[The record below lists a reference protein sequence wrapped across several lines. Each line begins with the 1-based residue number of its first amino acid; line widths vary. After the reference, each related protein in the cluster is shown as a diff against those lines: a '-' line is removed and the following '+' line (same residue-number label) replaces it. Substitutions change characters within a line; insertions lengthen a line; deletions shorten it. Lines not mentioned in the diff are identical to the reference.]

1 MKKFF
6 LTLSFLNILWAQFS
20 DPAKF
25 TVNIEDVNQGEVAI
39 VDVSAE
45 LDFTWRIYA
54 VYDVPEGP
62 SSTKFIIES
71 DIVNKSGKVI
81 EPEPIEKFDEGFDN
95 ITKYHEG
102 TPQFSIPLELKDN
115 LPNGTYNIDVIIDY
129 QVCNNSLCYPPNLIT
144 KTATFDIKSG
154 PIRSDFVFENFDFD
168 KDSILAIA
176 DNNISSFLIL
186 AMTMGFLALLT
197 PCVFPMIPIT
207 ISFFLKRGEDKN
219 TSPVK
224 GALVY
229 MFGII
234 MTFTLLG
241 MLLAI
246 FLGASGATQL
256 ASNPYVNLFIAFLFI
271 YFAFSLFG
279 FYEIELPQSL
289 KRFSLQR
296 ENSEGYAGILFMALT
311 FTLTSFTCTVAF
323 MGLILVAA
331 SQGQWFW
338 PIIGMLIFSLAFAS
352 PFFFLALFPHYLTKM
367 PQSGGWL
374 NSVKVIMGFLEIA
387 AAFKFISN
395 TDLVWQW
402 DIFTYEAVL
411 TCWAIIMAL
420 CAFYILG
427 YIRFKNDSK
436 VTFSYQRELLIGVIG
451 LLIVLYYQ
459 WSWITF
465 PSSAK
470 ELVSYW
476 GMMNTYIPLFYIGA
490 VMAVYGLKSYGR
502 ILVSIIFLF
511 LSLYLLSGNFG
522 YNING
527 TIESYLPPK
536 KIKSNLK
543 WINSLDDAFIIA
555 NEENKNIFIDFT
567 GVTCTNCRWM
577 ETNIFSI
584 NSVEEL
590 MSEYVLVSLYTDA
603 GEGYLEKREY
613 QINRFETAA
622 LPYYVILDSNDKV
635 LSEFPGLTRNVE
647 EFKNFLKTGLNN

>member
-1 MKKFF
+1 MKK
-6 LTLSFLNILWAQFS
+6 LLLSFFYCSILFGQQFD
-20 DPAKF
+20 DPANF
-25 TVNIEDVNQGEVAI
+25 RFSIDDIRQGEVALI
-39 VDVSAE
+39 TLDTE
-45 LDFTWRIYA
+45 LEYGWHIYA
-54 VYDVPEGP
+54 IYDVPDGPESTTVRIEG
-62 SSTKFIIES
+62 SIVNQVGRIIE
-71 DIVNKSGKVI
+71 
-81 EPEPIEKFDEGFDN
+81 PQPIEDFDEGFMI
-95 ITKYHEG
+95 ITKYHENK
-102 TPQFSIPLELKDN
+102 PQFKIPVQISNDTPLGSYDLKS
-115 LPNGTYNIDVIIDY
+115 TVRY
-129 QVCNNSLCYPPNLIT
+129 QVCNEGLCYPPNEYT
-144 KTATFDIKSG
+144 QNIKLNVVEG
-154 PIRSDFVFENFDFD
+154 PIRNDYAIVNFDFD
-168 KDSILAIA
+168 KKSILDIT
-176 DNNISSFLIL
+176 NNKVGSFLL
-186 AMTMGFLALLT
+186 LSLSMGFLALLT

-229 MFGII
+229 MLGIV

-279 FYEIELPQSL
+279 FYEIDLPQSL

-331 SQGQWFW
+331 SQGEWFW
-338 PIIGMLIFSLAFAS
+338 PIIGMLMFSLAFAS
-352 PFFFLALFPHYLTKM
+352 PFFLLALFPHYLTKM

-402 DIFTYEAVL
+402 DIFTYEVVL
-411 TCWAIIMAL
+411 SCWAIIMAL
-420 CAFYILG
+420 CSIYIVG

-436 VTFSYQRELLIGVIG
+436 IELSYQRSLLS
-451 LLIVLYYQ
+451 IV
-459 WSWITF
+459 
-465 PSSAK
+465 
-470 ELVSYW
+470 
-476 GMMNTYIPLFYIGA
+476 
-490 VMAVYGLKSYGR
+490 
-502 ILVSIIFLF
+502 FLS

-522 YNING
+522 YAING

-536 KIKSNLK
+536 KEYSNLD
-543 WINSLDDAFIIA
+543 WVHSL
-555 NEENKNIFIDFT
+555 EEGFELAKEDNRNIFIDFT

-577 ETNIFSI
+577 ETNIFKQE
-584 NSVEEL
+584 SVEQL
-590 MSEYVLVSLYTDA
+590 MKQFVLVSLYTDA
-603 GEGYLEKREY
+603 GDNYLEKRQY
-613 QINRFETAA
+613 QIDRFQTAA
-622 LPYYVILDSNDKV
+622 LPYYVILDKEDSIIG
-635 LSEFPGLTRNVE
+635 EFPGMSRNVDDFI
-647 EFKNFLKTGLNN
+647 EFLESGLD

>member
-20 DPAKF
+20 DPAQF
-25 TVNIEDVNQGEVAI
+25 TVNIDDVNQGEVAI
-39 VDVSAE
+39 IDVNAE
-45 LDFTWRIYA
+45 LNFTWRIYA

-71 DIVNKSGKVI
+71 DIVNKSGRVI
-81 EPEPIEKFDEGFDN
+81 EPEPIEKFDEGFGN

-115 LPNGTYNIDVIIDY
+115 LPNGTYNVDVIIDY
-129 QVCNNSLCYPPNLIT
+129 QVCNNSLCYPPNQIT

-176 DNNISSFLIL
+176 DNNISSFLVL
-186 AMTMGFLALLT
+186 AMSMGFLALLT

-207 ISFFLKRGEDKN
+207 ISFFMHRSEN
-219 TSPVK
+219 TNSSPVK
-224 GALVY
+224 SATVY
-229 MFGII
+229 MLGIVL
-234 MTFTLLG
+234 TFTFLG
-241 MLLAI
+241 MMLAI
-246 FLGASGATQL
+246 LLGASGANQL
-256 ASNPYVNLFIAFLFI
+256 AANPIVNMFIAFLFI
-271 YFAFSLFG
+271 YFAMSLFG
-279 FYEIELPQSL
+279 FYEIEIPESL
-289 KRFSLQR
+289 RRLSLQK
-296 ENSEGYAGILFMALT
+296 ENSEGYVGILFMALT
-311 FTLTSFTCTVAF
+311 FTLTSFTCTVQF

-331 SQGQWFW
+331 SQGEWFW

-352 PFFFLALFPHYLTKM
+352 PFFFLALFPHYLTKL

-374 NSVKVIMGFLEIA
+374 NSVKVVMGFLELA

-395 TDLVWQW
+395 TDLVWNW
-402 DIFTYEAVL
+402 NIFTYEVVL
-411 TCWAIIMAL
+411 YLWALIML
-420 CAFYILG
+420 LTGLYIFGL
-427 YIRFKNDSK
+427 IKFKNDSP
-436 VTFSYQRELLIGVIG
+436 VTFSIQRSLFALAFIFFG
-451 LLIVLYYQ
+451 
-459 WSWITF
+459 
-465 PSSAK
+465 
-470 ELVSYW
+470 
-476 GMMNTYIPLFYIGA
+476 TYLA
-490 VMAVYGLKSYGR
+490 A
-502 ILVSIIFLF
+502 
-511 LSLYLLSGNFG
+511 GNHG
-522 YNING
+522 YDING
-527 TIESYLPPK
+527 NIKSYLPPK
-536 KIKSNLK
+536 KYQSNLV
-543 WINSLDDAFIIA
+543 WNNNLDDAFIIA
-555 NEENKNIFIDFT
+555 VEQNKNIFIDFT

-622 LPYYVILDSNDKV
+622 LPYYVILDNNDKV

-647 EFKNFLKTGLNN
+647 EFKDFLKTGLNY

>member
-1 MKKFF
+1 MKK
-6 LTLSFLNILWAQFS
+6 LLLSFFYCSILFGQQFD
-20 DPAKF
+20 DPANF
-25 TVNIEDVNQGEVAI
+25 RFSIDDIRQGEVALI
-39 VDVSAE
+39 TLDTE
-45 LDFTWRIYA
+45 LEYGWHIYA
-54 VYDVPEGP
+54 IYDVPDGPESTTVRIEG
-62 SSTKFIIES
+62 SIVNQVGRIIE
-71 DIVNKSGKVI
+71 
-81 EPEPIEKFDEGFDN
+81 PQPIEDFDEGFMI
-95 ITKYHEG
+95 ITKYHENK
-102 TPQFSIPLELKDN
+102 PQFKIPVQISDDTPLGSYDLKS
-115 LPNGTYNIDVIIDY
+115 TVRY
-129 QVCNNSLCYPPNLIT
+129 QVCNEGLCYPPNEYT
-144 KTATFDIKSG
+144 QNIKLNVVEG
-154 PIRSDFVFENFDFD
+154 PIRNDYAIVNFDFD
-168 KDSILAIA
+168 KKSILDIT
-176 DNNISSFLIL
+176 NNKVGSFLL
-186 AMTMGFLALLT
+186 LSLSMGFLALLT

-229 MFGII
+229 MLGIV

-279 FYEIELPQSL
+279 FYEIDLPQSL

-331 SQGQWFW
+331 SQGEWFW
-338 PIIGMLIFSLAFAS
+338 PIIGMLMFSLAFAS
-352 PFFFLALFPHYLTKM
+352 PFFLLALFPHYLTKM

-402 DIFTYEAVL
+402 DIFTYEVVL
-411 TCWAIIMAL
+411 SCWAIIMAL
-420 CAFYILG
+420 CSIYIVG

-436 VTFSYQRELLIGVIG
+436 IELSYQRSLLS
-451 LLIVLYYQ
+451 IV
-459 WSWITF
+459 
-465 PSSAK
+465 
-470 ELVSYW
+470 
-476 GMMNTYIPLFYIGA
+476 
-490 VMAVYGLKSYGR
+490 
-502 ILVSIIFLF
+502 FLS

-522 YNING
+522 YAING

-536 KIKSNLK
+536 KEYSNLD
-543 WINSLDDAFIIA
+543 WVHSL
-555 NEENKNIFIDFT
+555 EEGFELAKEDNRNIFIDFT

-577 ETNIFSI
+577 ETNIFKQE
-584 NSVEEL
+584 SVEQL
-590 MSEYVLVSLYTDA
+590 MKQFVLVSLYTDA
-603 GEGYLEKREY
+603 GDNYLEKRQY
-613 QINRFETAA
+613 QIDRFQTAA
-622 LPYYVILDSNDKV
+622 LPYYVILDKEDSIIG
-635 LSEFPGLTRNVE
+635 EFPGMSRNVDDFI
-647 EFKNFLKTGLNN
+647 EFLESGLD

>member
-20 DPAKF
+20 DPVQF
-25 TVNIEDVNQGEVAI
+25 TVNIDDVNQGEVAI
-39 VDVSAE
+39 IDVNAE

-71 DIVNKSGKVI
+71 DIINKSGRVI
-81 EPEPIEKFDEGFDN
+81 EPEPIEKFDEGFGN

-102 TPQFSIPLELKDN
+102 TPQFSIPLELKDD
-115 LPNGTYNIDVIIDY
+115 LPNGTYNVDVIIDY
-129 QVCNNSLCYPPNLIT
+129 QVCNNSLCYPPNQIT

-176 DNNISSFLIL
+176 DNNISSFLVL
-186 AMTMGFLALLT
+186 AMSMGFLALLT

-207 ISFFLKRGEDKN
+207 ISFFMHRSEN
-219 TSPVK
+219 TNSSPVK
-224 GALVY
+224 SATVY
-229 MFGII
+229 MLGIVL
-234 MTFTLLG
+234 TFTFLG
-241 MLLAI
+241 MMLAI
-246 FLGASGATQL
+246 LLGASGANQL
-256 ASNPYVNLFIAFLFI
+256 AANPIVNLFIAFLFI
-271 YFAFSLFG
+271 YFAMSLFG
-279 FYEIELPQSL
+279 FYEIEIPESL
-289 KRFSLQR
+289 RRLSLQK
-296 ENSEGYAGILFMALT
+296 ENSEGYVGILFMALT
-311 FTLTSFTCTVAF
+311 FTLTSFTCTVQF

-331 SQGQWFW
+331 SQGEWFW

-352 PFFFLALFPHYLTKM
+352 PFFFLALFPHYLTKL

-374 NSVKVIMGFLEIA
+374 NSVKVVMGFLELA

-395 TDLVWQW
+395 TDLVWNW
-402 DIFTYEAVL
+402 NIFTYEVVL
-411 TCWAIIMAL
+411 YLWALIML
-420 CAFYILG
+420 LTGLYIFG
-427 YIRFKNDSK
+427 FIKFKNDSP
-436 VTFSYQRELLIGVIG
+436 VTFSIQRSLFALAFIFFG
-451 LLIVLYYQ
+451 
-459 WSWITF
+459 
-465 PSSAK
+465 
-470 ELVSYW
+470 
-476 GMMNTYIPLFYIGA
+476 TYLA
-490 VMAVYGLKSYGR
+490 A
-502 ILVSIIFLF
+502 
-511 LSLYLLSGNFG
+511 GNHG
-522 YNING
+522 YDING
-527 TIESYLPPK
+527 NIKSYLPPK
-536 KIKSNLK
+536 KYQSNLV
-543 WINSLDDAFIIA
+543 WNNNLDDAFIIA
-555 NEENKNIFIDFT
+555 AEQNKNIFIDFT

-647 EFKNFLKTGLNN
+647 EFKDFLKTGLNN

>member
-1 MKKFF
+1 MKK
-6 LTLSFLNILWAQFS
+6 LLLSFFYCSILFGQQFD
-20 DPAKF
+20 DPANF
-25 TVNIEDVNQGEVAI
+25 RFSIDDIRQGEVALI
-39 VDVSAE
+39 TLDTE
-45 LDFTWRIYA
+45 LEYGWHIYA
-54 VYDVPEGP
+54 IYDVPDGPESTTVRIEG
-62 SSTKFIIES
+62 SIVNQVGRIIE
-71 DIVNKSGKVI
+71 
-81 EPEPIEKFDEGFDN
+81 PQPIEDFDEGFMI
-95 ITKYHEG
+95 ITKYHENK
-102 TPQFSIPLELKDN
+102 PQFKIPVQISNDTPLGSYNLKS
-115 LPNGTYNIDVIIDY
+115 TVRY
-129 QVCNNSLCYPPNLIT
+129 QVCNEGLCYPPNEYT
-144 KTATFDIKSG
+144 QNIKLNVVEG
-154 PIRSDFVFENFDFD
+154 PIRNDYAIVNFDFD
-168 KDSILAIA
+168 KKSILDIT
-176 DNNISSFLIL
+176 NNKVGSFLL
-186 AMTMGFLALLT
+186 LSLSMGFLALLT

-229 MFGII
+229 MLGIV

-279 FYEIELPQSL
+279 FYEIDLPQSL

-331 SQGQWFW
+331 SQGEWFW
-338 PIIGMLIFSLAFAS
+338 PIIGMLMFSLAFAS
-352 PFFFLALFPHYLTKM
+352 PFFLLALFPHYLTKM

-402 DIFTYEAVL
+402 DIFTYEVVL
-411 TCWAIIMAL
+411 SCWSIIMAL
-420 CAFYILG
+420 CSIYIVG

-436 VTFSYQRELLIGVIG
+436 IEFSYQRSLL
-451 LLIVLYYQ
+451 
-459 WSWITF
+459 
-465 PSSAK
+465 
-470 ELVSYW
+470 
-476 GMMNTYIPLFYIGA
+476 
-490 VMAVYGLKSYGR
+490 
-502 ILVSIIFLF
+502 SIAFLA

-522 YNING
+522 YAING

-536 KIKSNLK
+536 KEYSNLD
-543 WINSLDDAFIIA
+543 WVHSL
-555 NEENKNIFIDFT
+555 EEGFELAKEDNRNIFIDFT

-577 ETNIFSI
+577 ETNIFKQE
-584 NSVEEL
+584 SVEQL
-590 MSEYVLVSLYTDA
+590 MKQFVLVSLYTDA
-603 GEGYLEKREY
+603 GENYLEKRQY
-613 QINRFETAA
+613 QIDRFQTAA
-622 LPYYVILDSNDKV
+622 LPYYVILDKEDSIIG
-635 LSEFPGLTRNVE
+635 EFPGMSRNVDDFI
-647 EFKNFLKTGLNN
+647 EFLESGLD

>member
-1 MKKFF
+1 MKKLLLLFYC
-6 LTLSFLNILWAQFS
+6 SILFGQQFD
-20 DPAKF
+20 DPANF
-25 TVNIEDVNQGEVAI
+25 RFSADDIRQGEVALI
-39 VDVSAE
+39 TLDTE
-45 LDFTWRIYA
+45 LEYGWHIYA
-54 VYDVPEGP
+54 IYDVPDGPESTTINIEG
-62 SSTKFIIES
+62 S
-71 DIVNKSGKVI
+71 IVNQIGKII
-81 EPEPIEKFDEGFDN
+81 EPEPIEDFDEGFLI
-95 ITKYHEG
+95 ITKYHQNK
-102 TPQFSIPLELKDN
+102 PQFKIPVQINNDTPLGSYSLKC
-115 LPNGTYNIDVIIDY
+115 TVRY
-129 QVCNNSLCYPPNLIT
+129 QVCNEGLCYPPNEYT
-144 KTATFDIKSG
+144 QNIKFNVVDG
-154 PIRSDFVFENFDFD
+154 PIRNDYATVNFDFD
-168 KDSILAIA
+168 KKSILDIT
-176 DNNISSFLIL
+176 NNQVGSFLL
-186 AMTMGFLALLT
+186 LSLSMGFLALLT

-229 MFGII
+229 MLGIV

-256 ASNPYVNLFIAFLFI
+256 ASNPYVNLFIASLFI

-279 FYEIELPQSL
+279 FYEIDLPESL

-352 PFFFLALFPHYLTKM
+352 PFFLLALFPHYLTKM

-402 DIFTYEAVL
+402 DIFTYEVVL
-411 TCWAIIMAL
+411 SFWAIIMAL
-420 CAFYILG
+420 CSIYIVG

-436 VTFSYQRELLIGVIG
+436 VEFSYQRSLLS
-451 LLIVLYYQ
+451 IV
-459 WSWITF
+459 
-465 PSSAK
+465 
-470 ELVSYW
+470 
-476 GMMNTYIPLFYIGA
+476 
-490 VMAVYGLKSYGR
+490 
-502 ILVSIIFLF
+502 FLS

-536 KIKSNLK
+536 KAHSNLN
-543 WINSLDDAFIIA
+543 WVNSL
-555 NEENKNIFIDFT
+555 EEGFRLAKADNRNIFIDFT

-577 ETNIFSI
+577 ETNIF
-584 NSVEEL
+584 NDKSVEEL
-590 MSEYVLVSLYTDA
+590 MQQFVLVSLYTDA
-603 GEGYLEKREY
+603 GENYIQKRKY
-613 QINRFETAA
+613 QIDRFKTAA
-622 LPYYVILDSNDKV
+622 LPYYVILDKNDFIIG
-635 LSEFPGLTRNVE
+635 EFPGMSRNVND
-647 EFKNFLKTGLNN
+647 FQDFLRKGLN

>member
-20 DPAKF
+20 DPAQF
-25 TVNIEDVNQGEVAI
+25 TVNIDDVNQGEVAI
-39 VDVSAE
+39 IDVNAE

-71 DIVNKSGKVI
+71 DIVNKSGRVI
-81 EPEPIEKFDEGFDN
+81 EPEPIEKFDEGFGN

-102 TPQFSIPLELKDN
+102 TPQFSIPLELKDD
-115 LPNGTYNIDVIIDY
+115 LPNGTYNIDIIIDY
-129 QVCNNSLCYPPNLIT
+129 QVCNNSLCYPPNQIT

-176 DNNISSFLIL
+176 DNNISSFLVL
-186 AMTMGFLALLT
+186 AMSMGFLALLT

-207 ISFFLKRGEDKN
+207 ISFFMHRSEN
-219 TSPVK
+219 TNSSPVK
-224 GALVY
+224 SATVY
-229 MFGII
+229 MLGIVL
-234 MTFTLLG
+234 TFTFLG
-241 MLLAI
+241 MMLAI
-246 FLGASGATQL
+246 LLGASGANQL
-256 ASNPYVNLFIAFLFI
+256 AANPIVNMFIAFLFI
-271 YFAFSLFG
+271 YFAMSLFG
-279 FYEIELPQSL
+279 FYEIEIPESL
-289 KRFSLQR
+289 RRLSLQK
-296 ENSEGYAGILFMALT
+296 ENSEGYVGILFMALT
-311 FTLTSFTCTVAF
+311 FTLTSFTCTVQF

-331 SQGQWFW
+331 SQGEWFW

-352 PFFFLALFPHYLTKM
+352 PFFFLALFPHYLTKL

-374 NSVKVIMGFLEIA
+374 NSVKVVMGFLELA

-395 TDLVWQW
+395 TDLVWNW
-402 DIFTYEAVL
+402 NIFTYEVVL
-411 TCWAIIMAL
+411 YLWALIML
-420 CAFYILG
+420 LTGLYIFGL
-427 YIRFKNDSK
+427 IKFKNDSP
-436 VTFSYQRELLIGVIG
+436 VTFSIQRSLFALAFIFFG
-451 LLIVLYYQ
+451 
-459 WSWITF
+459 
-465 PSSAK
+465 
-470 ELVSYW
+470 
-476 GMMNTYIPLFYIGA
+476 TYLA
-490 VMAVYGLKSYGR
+490 A
-502 ILVSIIFLF
+502 
-511 LSLYLLSGNFG
+511 GNHG
-522 YNING
+522 YDING
-527 TIESYLPPK
+527 NIKSYLPPK
-536 KIKSNLK
+536 KYQSNLV
-543 WINSLDDAFIIA
+543 WNNNLDDAFIIA
-555 NEENKNIFIDFT
+555 AEQNKNIFIDFT

-647 EFKNFLKTGLNN
+647 EFKDFLKTGLNN

>member
-1 MKKFF
+1 MKKIIP
-6 LTLSFLNILWAQFS
+6 ILAYFSILFGQFS
-20 DPAKF
+20 DPVEFKF
-25 TVNIEDVNQGEVAI
+25 NIDSANQGEVVVLEVQANI
-39 VDVSAE
+39 EDE
-45 LDFTWRIYA
+45 WHIYA
-54 VYDVPEGP
+54 IYDVPEGP
-62 SSTKFIIES
+62 KPTVIQVKSDQIVKTGRIIEP
-71 DIVNKSGKVI
+71 DPIVTY
-81 EPEPIEKFDEGFDN
+81 DEGFDN

-102 TPQFSIPLELKDN
+102 NPIFRVPIVIDKN
-115 LPNGTYNIDVIIDY
+115 LSNGVYSFDVTVEY
-129 QVCNNSLCYPPNLIT
+129 QVCTGNLCYPPNEYSDNVSFTLQSGTIREDF
-144 KTATFDIKSG
+144 KTDK
-154 PIRSDFVFENFDFD
+154 FDFS
-168 KDSILAIA
+168 KDSILDIA
-176 DNNISSFLIL
+176 DNKIGSFLLL
-186 AMTMGFLALLT
+186 ALSMGFLALLT

-229 MFGII
+229 MLGIV

-374 NSVKVIMGFLEIA
+374 NSVKVTMGFLEIA

-402 DIFTYEAVL
+402 DIFTYEVVL

-420 CAFYILG
+420 CAVYILG

-436 VTFSYQRELLIGVIG
+436 VAFSYQRSLL
-451 LLIVLYYQ
+451 
-459 WSWITF
+459 
-465 PSSAK
+465 
-470 ELVSYW
+470 
-476 GMMNTYIPLFYIGA
+476 
-490 VMAVYGLKSYGR
+490 
-502 ILVSIIFLF
+502 SILF
-511 LSLYLLSGNFG
+511 LSLSFYLLSGNFG

-536 KIKSNLK
+536 KMKSNLN
-543 WINSLDDAFIIA
+543 WIHSLDNAFIIA
-555 NEENKNIFIDFT
+555 NEEDKKIFIDFT

-577 ETNIFSI
+577 ETNVFAEQ
-584 NSVEEL
+584 SVEDI
-590 MSEYVLVSLYTDA
+590 MSQFILVSLYTDA
-603 GEGYLEKREY
+603 GDNYLEKRDY
-613 QINRFETAA
+613 QISRFKTAA
-622 LPYYVILDSNDKV
+622 LPYYVILDKNDLV
-635 LSEFPGLTRNVE
+635 IDEFPGMTRDIE
-647 EFKNFLKTGLNN
+647 QFKAFLEKGLN

>member
-1 MKKFF
+1 MKKLLLLFYCSMLF
-6 LTLSFLNILWAQFS
+6 GQQFD
-20 DPAKF
+20 DPANF
-25 TVNIEDVNQGEVAI
+25 RFSIDDVRQGEVALITLDTELEYGWHIYAIYGVPDGPESTTMRVEGSI
-39 VDVSAE
+39 VDQVG
-45 LDFTWRIYA
+45 R
-54 VYDVPEGP
+54 
-62 SSTKFIIES
+62 IIEP
-71 DIVNKSGKVI
+71 K
-81 EPEPIEKFDEGFDN
+81 PIEAFDEGFMI
-95 ITKYHEG
+95 ITKYHKNK
-102 TPQFSIPLELKDN
+102 PQFKIPVQINDDTPLGSYSLKS
-115 LPNGTYNIDVIIDY
+115 TVRY
-129 QVCNNSLCYPPNLIT
+129 QVCNEGLCYPPNEYT
-144 KTATFDIKSG
+144 QDIKFNVVDG
-154 PIRSDFVFENFDFD
+154 PIRNEYAVVNFDFD
-168 KDSILAIA
+168 KKSILDIT
-176 DNNISSFLIL
+176 DNKVGSFLL
-186 AMTMGFLALLT
+186 LSLSMGFLALLT

-229 MFGII
+229 MLGIV

-279 FYEIELPQSL
+279 FYEIDLPQSL

-331 SQGQWFW
+331 SQGEWFW

-352 PFFFLALFPHYLTKM
+352 PFFLLALFPHYLTKM

-402 DIFTYEAVL
+402 DIFTYEVVL
-411 TCWAIIMAL
+411 SCWAIIMAL
-420 CAFYILG
+420 CSLYIVG

-436 VTFSYQRELLIGVIG
+436 IEFSYQRSLL
-451 LLIVLYYQ
+451 
-459 WSWITF
+459 
-465 PSSAK
+465 
-470 ELVSYW
+470 
-476 GMMNTYIPLFYIGA
+476 
-490 VMAVYGLKSYGR
+490 
-502 ILVSIIFLF
+502 SIIFF
-511 LSLYLLSGNFG
+511 ALSLYLLSGNFG
-522 YNING
+522 YRING

-536 KIKSNLK
+536 KEYSNLN
-543 WINSLDDAFIIA
+543 WVNSLEQGFQLAKQD
-555 NEENKNIFIDFT
+555 NRNIFIDFT

-577 ETNIFSI
+577 ETNIFTQQ
-584 NSVEEL
+584 SVEQL
-590 MSEYVLVSLYTDA
+590 MEQFVLVSLYTDA
-603 GEGYLEKREY
+603 GDNYLEKRQY
-613 QINRFETAA
+613 QIDRFETAA
-622 LPYYVILDSNDKV
+622 LPYYVILDKNDFV
-635 LSEFPGLTRNVE
+635 IEEFPGMSRNVND
-647 EFKNFLKTGLNN
+647 FQDFLRKGLN

>member
-20 DPAKF
+20 DPAQF
-25 TVNIEDVNQGEVAI
+25 TVNIDDVNQGEVAI
-39 VDVSAE
+39 IDVNAE

-71 DIVNKSGKVI
+71 DIVNKSGRVI
-81 EPEPIEKFDEGFDN
+81 EPEPIEKFDEGFGN

-102 TPQFSIPLELKDN
+102 TPQFSIPLELKDD
-115 LPNGTYNIDVIIDY
+115 LPNGTYSVDVIIDY
-129 QVCNNSLCYPPNLIT
+129 QVCNNSLCYPPNQIT

-176 DNNISSFLIL
+176 DNNISSFLVL
-186 AMTMGFLALLT
+186 AMSMGFLALLT

-207 ISFFLKRGEDKN
+207 ISFFMHRSEN
-219 TSPVK
+219 TNSSPVK
-224 GALVY
+224 SATVY
-229 MFGII
+229 MLGIVL
-234 MTFTLLG
+234 TFTFLG
-241 MLLAI
+241 MMLAI
-246 FLGASGATQL
+246 LLGASGANQL
-256 ASNPYVNLFIAFLFI
+256 AANPIVNMFIAFLFI
-271 YFAFSLFG
+271 YFAMSLFG
-279 FYEIELPQSL
+279 FYEIEIPESL
-289 KRFSLQR
+289 RRLSLQK
-296 ENSEGYAGILFMALT
+296 ENSEGYVGILFMALT
-311 FTLTSFTCTVAF
+311 FTLTSFTCTVQF

-331 SQGQWFW
+331 SQGEWFW

-352 PFFFLALFPHYLTKM
+352 PFFFLALFPHYLTKL

-374 NSVKVIMGFLEIA
+374 NSVKVVMGFLELA

-395 TDLVWQW
+395 TDLVWNW
-402 DIFTYEAVL
+402 NIFTYEVVL
-411 TCWAIIMAL
+411 YLWALIML
-420 CAFYILG
+420 LTGLYIFGL
-427 YIRFKNDSK
+427 IKFKNDSP
-436 VTFSYQRELLIGVIG
+436 VTFSIQRSLFAIAFIFFG
-451 LLIVLYYQ
+451 
-459 WSWITF
+459 
-465 PSSAK
+465 
-470 ELVSYW
+470 
-476 GMMNTYIPLFYIGA
+476 TYLA
-490 VMAVYGLKSYGR
+490 A
-502 ILVSIIFLF
+502 
-511 LSLYLLSGNFG
+511 GNHG
-522 YNING
+522 YDING
-527 TIESYLPPK
+527 NIKSYLPPK
-536 KIKSNLK
+536 KYQSNLV
-543 WINSLDDAFIIA
+543 WNNNLDDAFIIA
-555 NEENKNIFIDFT
+555 AEQNKNIFIDFT

-647 EFKNFLKTGLNN
+647 EFKDFLKTGLNN

>member
-1 MKKFF
+1 MKKIIP
-6 LTLSFLNILWAQFS
+6 ILAYFSILLGQQFS
-20 DPAKF
+20 DPVEFKF
-25 TVNIEDVNQGEVAI
+25 SIDNTNQGEVVVLEVEASI
-39 VDVSAE
+39 EDE
-45 LDFTWRIYA
+45 WHIYA
-54 VYDVPEGP
+54 IYDVPEGP
-62 SSTKFIIES
+62 KSTVIRIES
-71 DIVNKSGKVI
+71 DQIVKIGRVI
-81 EPEPIEKFDEGFDN
+81 EPDPIVTYDEGFDN

-102 TPQFSIPLELKDN
+102 NPIFRVPI
-115 LPNGTYNIDVIIDY
+115 IIDKNLSNGVYSFDATVEY
-129 QVCNNSLCYPPNLIT
+129 QVCTGNLCYPPNEYSDNISFTLQSGTIREDF
-144 KTATFDIKSG
+144 KTDK
-154 PIRSDFVFENFDFD
+154 FDFS
-168 KDSILAIA
+168 KDSILGIT
-176 DNNISSFLIL
+176 DNKIGSFLLL
-186 AMTMGFLALLT
+186 ALSMGFLALLT

-229 MFGII
+229 MFGIV

-374 NSVKVIMGFLEIA
+374 NSVKVTMGFLEIA

-402 DIFTYEAVL
+402 DIFTYEVVL

-420 CAFYILG
+420 CAVYILG

-436 VTFSYQRELLIGVIG
+436 VAFSYQRS
-451 LLIVLYYQ
+451 VL
-459 WSWITF
+459 
-465 PSSAK
+465 
-470 ELVSYW
+470 
-476 GMMNTYIPLFYIGA
+476 
-490 VMAVYGLKSYGR
+490 
-502 ILVSIIFLF
+502 SILF
-511 LSLYLLSGNFG
+511 LSLSFYLLSGNFG

-536 KIKSNLK
+536 KVKSNLN
-543 WINSLDDAFIIA
+543 WIHSLDDAFIIA
-555 NEENKNIFIDFT
+555 NEENKKIFIDFT

-577 ETNIFSI
+577 ETNVFAEQ
-584 NSVEEL
+584 SVEDI
-590 MSEYVLVSLYTDA
+590 MSQFILVSLYTDA
-603 GEGYLEKREY
+603 GDNYLEKRDY
-613 QINRFETAA
+613 QISRFKTAA
-622 LPYYVILDSNDKV
+622 LPYYVILDKNDLV
-635 LSEFPGLTRNVE
+635 IDEFPGMTRDIE
-647 EFKNFLKTGLNN
+647 QFKAFLENGLN

>member
-20 DPAKF
+20 DPAQF
-25 TVNIEDVNQGEVAI
+25 TVNIDDVNQGEVAI
-39 VDVSAE
+39 IDVNAE

-71 DIVNKSGKVI
+71 DIVNKSGRVI
-81 EPEPIEKFDEGFDN
+81 EPEPIEKFDEGFGN

-115 LPNGTYNIDVIIDY
+115 LPNGTYNVDVIIDY
-129 QVCNNSLCYPPNLIT
+129 QVCNNSLCYPPNQIT

-176 DNNISSFLIL
+176 DNNISSFLVL
-186 AMTMGFLALLT
+186 AMSMGFLALLT

-207 ISFFLKRGEDKN
+207 ISFFMHRSEN
-219 TSPVK
+219 TNSSPVK
-224 GALVY
+224 SATVY
-229 MFGII
+229 MLGIVL
-234 MTFTLLG
+234 TFTFLG
-241 MLLAI
+241 MMLAI
-246 FLGASGATQL
+246 LLGASGANQL
-256 ASNPYVNLFIAFLFI
+256 AANPIVNMFIAFLFI
-271 YFAFSLFG
+271 YFAMSLFG
-279 FYEIELPQSL
+279 FYEIEIPESL
-289 KRFSLQR
+289 RRLSLQK
-296 ENSEGYAGILFMALT
+296 ENSEGYVGILFMALT
-311 FTLTSFTCTVAF
+311 FTLTSFTCTVQF

-331 SQGQWFW
+331 SQGEWFW

-352 PFFFLALFPHYLTKM
+352 PFFFLALFPHYLTKL

-374 NSVKVIMGFLEIA
+374 NSVKVVMGFLELA

-395 TDLVWQW
+395 TDLVWNW
-402 DIFTYEAVL
+402 NIFTYEVVL
-411 TCWAIIMAL
+411 YLWALIML
-420 CAFYILG
+420 LTGLYIFGL
-427 YIRFKNDSK
+427 IKFKNDSP
-436 VTFSYQRELLIGVIG
+436 VTFSIQRSLFALAFIFFG
-451 LLIVLYYQ
+451 
-459 WSWITF
+459 
-465 PSSAK
+465 
-470 ELVSYW
+470 
-476 GMMNTYIPLFYIGA
+476 TYLA
-490 VMAVYGLKSYGR
+490 A
-502 ILVSIIFLF
+502 
-511 LSLYLLSGNFG
+511 GNHG
-522 YNING
+522 YDING
-527 TIESYLPPK
+527 NIKSYLPPK
-536 KIKSNLK
+536 KYQSNLV
-543 WINSLDDAFIIA
+543 WNNNLDDAFIIA
-555 NEENKNIFIDFT
+555 AEQNKNIFIDFT

-647 EFKNFLKTGLNN
+647 EFKDFLKIGLNN

>member
-1 MKKFF
+1 MKK
-6 LTLSFLNILWAQFS
+6 LLLSFFYCSILFGQQFD
-20 DPAKF
+20 DPANF
-25 TVNIEDVNQGEVAI
+25 RFSIDDIRQGEVALI
-39 VDVSAE
+39 TLDTE
-45 LDFTWRIYA
+45 LEYGWHIYA
-54 VYDVPEGP
+54 IYDVPDGPESTTVRIEG
-62 SSTKFIIES
+62 SIVNQVGRIIE
-71 DIVNKSGKVI
+71 
-81 EPEPIEKFDEGFDN
+81 PQPIEDFDEGFMI
-95 ITKYHEG
+95 ITKYHENK
-102 TPQFSIPLELKDN
+102 PQFKIPVQISDDTPLGSYDLKS
-115 LPNGTYNIDVIIDY
+115 TVRY
-129 QVCNNSLCYPPNLIT
+129 QVCNEGLCYPPNEYT
-144 KTATFDIKSG
+144 QNIKLNVVEG
-154 PIRSDFVFENFDFD
+154 PIRNDYAIINFDFD
-168 KDSILAIA
+168 KKSILDIT
-176 DNNISSFLIL
+176 NNKVGSFLL
-186 AMTMGFLALLT
+186 LSLSMGFLALLT

-229 MFGII
+229 MLGIV

-279 FYEIELPQSL
+279 FYEIDLPQSL

-331 SQGQWFW
+331 SQGEWFW
-338 PIIGMLIFSLAFAS
+338 PIIGMLMFSLAFAS
-352 PFFFLALFPHYLTKM
+352 PFFLLALFPHYLTKM

-402 DIFTYEAVL
+402 DIFTYEVVL
-411 TCWAIIMAL
+411 SCWAIIMAL
-420 CAFYILG
+420 CSIYIVG

-436 VTFSYQRELLIGVIG
+436 IEFSYQRSLL
-451 LLIVLYYQ
+451 
-459 WSWITF
+459 
-465 PSSAK
+465 
-470 ELVSYW
+470 
-476 GMMNTYIPLFYIGA
+476 
-490 VMAVYGLKSYGR
+490 
-502 ILVSIIFLF
+502 SIAFLA

-522 YNING
+522 YAING

-536 KIKSNLK
+536 KEYSNLD
-543 WINSLDDAFIIA
+543 WVHSL
-555 NEENKNIFIDFT
+555 EEGFELAKEDNRNIFIDFT

-577 ETNIFSI
+577 ETNIFKQE
-584 NSVEEL
+584 SVEQL
-590 MSEYVLVSLYTDA
+590 MKQFVLVSLYTDA
-603 GEGYLEKREY
+603 GENYLEKRQY
-613 QINRFETAA
+613 QIDRFQTAA
-622 LPYYVILDSNDKV
+622 LPYYVILDKEDSIIG
-635 LSEFPGLTRNVE
+635 EFPGMSRNVDDFI
-647 EFKNFLKTGLNN
+647 EFLESGLD

>member
-1 MKKFF
+1 MKK
-6 LTLSFLNILWAQFS
+6 LLLSFFYCSILFGQQFD
-20 DPAKF
+20 DPANF
-25 TVNIEDVNQGEVAI
+25 RFSIDDIRQGEVALI
-39 VDVSAE
+39 TLDTE
-45 LDFTWRIYA
+45 LEYGWHIYA
-54 VYDVPEGP
+54 IYDVPDGPESTTVRIEG
-62 SSTKFIIES
+62 SIVNQVGRIIE
-71 DIVNKSGKVI
+71 
-81 EPEPIEKFDEGFDN
+81 PQPIEDFDEGFMI
-95 ITKYHEG
+95 ITKYHENK
-102 TPQFSIPLELKDN
+102 PQFKIPVQISNDTPLGSYDLKS
-115 LPNGTYNIDVIIDY
+115 TVRY
-129 QVCNNSLCYPPNLIT
+129 QVCNEGLCYPPNEYT
-144 KTATFDIKSG
+144 QNIKLNVVEG
-154 PIRSDFVFENFDFD
+154 PIRNDYAIVNFDFD
-168 KDSILAIA
+168 KKSILDIT
-176 DNNISSFLIL
+176 NNKVGSFLL
-186 AMTMGFLALLT
+186 LSLSMGFLALLT

-229 MFGII
+229 MLGIV

-279 FYEIELPQSL
+279 FYEIDLPQSL

-331 SQGQWFW
+331 SQGEWFW
-338 PIIGMLIFSLAFAS
+338 PIIGMLMFSLAFAS
-352 PFFFLALFPHYLTKM
+352 PFFLLALFPHYLTKM

-402 DIFTYEAVL
+402 DIFTYEVVL
-411 TCWAIIMAL
+411 SCWAIIMAL
-420 CAFYILG
+420 CSIYIVG

-436 VTFSYQRELLIGVIG
+436 IEFSYQRSLL
-451 LLIVLYYQ
+451 
-459 WSWITF
+459 
-465 PSSAK
+465 
-470 ELVSYW
+470 
-476 GMMNTYIPLFYIGA
+476 
-490 VMAVYGLKSYGR
+490 
-502 ILVSIIFLF
+502 SIAFLA

-522 YNING
+522 YAING

-536 KIKSNLK
+536 KEYSNLD
-543 WINSLDDAFIIA
+543 WVHSL
-555 NEENKNIFIDFT
+555 EEGFELAKEDNRNIFIDFT

-577 ETNIFSI
+577 ETNIFKQE
-584 NSVEEL
+584 SVEQL
-590 MSEYVLVSLYTDA
+590 MKQFVLVSLYTDA
-603 GEGYLEKREY
+603 GENYLEKRQY
-613 QINRFETAA
+613 QIDRFQTAA
-622 LPYYVILDSNDKV
+622 LPYYVILDKEDSIIG
-635 LSEFPGLTRNVE
+635 EFPGMSRNVDDFI
-647 EFKNFLKTGLNN
+647 EFLESGLD